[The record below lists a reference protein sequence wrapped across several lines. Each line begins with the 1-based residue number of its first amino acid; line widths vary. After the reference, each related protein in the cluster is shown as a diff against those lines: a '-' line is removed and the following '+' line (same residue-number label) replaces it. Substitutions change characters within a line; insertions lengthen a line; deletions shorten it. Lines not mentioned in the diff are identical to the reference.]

1 MYQTNMY
8 EGLLAETVIMP
19 GHSRDRIHAYMA
31 RPLGSGP
38 YPGMVLLHHAPGW
51 DEWYR
56 EGHTSVCSPRLCHHL
71 PQSLRPGRPWDSGG
85 CGCQSAGGGR
95 DPGRPGDRRCR
106 GGSAYIDA
114 LPYSTGKVGIFGT
127 CSGGRQTFL
136 TGCSTTG
143 FDAAIECWGAEWCRP
158 RKS

>member
-8 EGLLAETVIMP
+8 EGLLAETVIMQ
-19 GHSRDRIHAYMA
+19 GHNGDRIHAYMA

-56 EGHTSVCSPRLCHHL
+56 RATPVCSPRLCHHL
-71 PQSLRPGRPWDSGG
+71 PNLYDREGHGTPEDVGAKVRAAGGIPDAQVIGDAEGARHISMPCHTAPARWASSAPAPAAARPFSWAVAPPALTRLS
-85 CGCQSAGGGR
+85 SAG
-95 DPGRPGDRRCR
+95 
-106 GGSAYIDA
+106 
-114 LPYSTGKVGIFGT
+114 
-127 CSGGRQTFL
+127 
-136 TGCSTTG
+136 
-143 FDAAIECWGAEWCRP
+143 GAEWCRP